1 MAKIKQSF
9 QALGAAIESGDLSAA
24 KEALAG
30 LQENAPDN
38 SGNRKDP
45 IGTKIAALSEAVE
58 SGDVAASKQAY
69 ADLKESLTKKASGD
83 APAGGGSGGPPAGG
97 GAPPSGGGAPASV
110 PSKSPNSNKVYDKM
124 DANKDGTVSWK
135 EEQDYYRAHPNEKK
149 DSATTSP
156 NKVDSERGMIDALA

>member
-9 QALGAAIESGDLSAA
+9 QDLGTAIESGDLSAA

-45 IGTKIAALSEAVE
+45 IGTKMAALSEAVE
-58 SGDVAASKQAY
+58 SGDVEASQQAY
-69 ADLKESLTKKASGD
+69 ADLKETLTKKPSGG

-97 GAPPSGGGAPASV
+97 GAPPSGGGAPAS
-110 PSKSPNSNKVYDKM
+110 SASDSSNSNKVYDKM
-124 DANKDGTVSWK
+124 DANEDGTVSWK
-135 EEQDYYRAHPNEKK
+135 EEQDYYQAHPNEKK
-149 DSATTSP
+149 DTTTST
-156 NKVDSERGMIDALA
+156 NKVDSDRGMIDALA